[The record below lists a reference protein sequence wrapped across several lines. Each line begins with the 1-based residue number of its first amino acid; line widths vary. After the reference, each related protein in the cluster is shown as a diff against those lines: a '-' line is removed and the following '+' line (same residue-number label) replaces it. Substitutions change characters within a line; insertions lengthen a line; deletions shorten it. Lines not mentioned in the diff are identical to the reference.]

1 MNKKR
6 TAVIY
11 ARVSTEK
18 NSQETSLTR
27 QLDELQK
34 YAGQMGYAELA
45 SFQDQHSGYE
55 VDRDGLLEMM
65 DYIKEHKV
73 EALFI
78 QDETRLGRGHAR
90 MAVIHLLQKYETT
103 IYSLNDVGPISL
115 NEMDTMLLEILA
127 IVEEYQRKIHNA
139 KIRRGM
145 RRAVENGYKPELNLK
160 DRGNHEGRERIEVP
174 IEEIV
179 NLRNKGLTFNEIAS
193 TLRGV
198 GFQVSKATVHRRY
211 QEYMDGNEESSP
223 VPNFRK

>member
-1 MNKKR
+1 MKPEQRN
-6 TAVIY
+6 AVLY

-18 NSQETSLTR
+18 NTQETSLAR
-27 QLDELQK
+27 QQEELQS
-34 YAGQMGYAELA
+34 YAQKMGYKVLA
-45 SFQDQHSGYE
+45 SFQDQQSGYE

-65 DYIKEHKV
+65 DFIKENHV
-73 EALFI
+73 QALFI

-90 MAVIHLLQKYETT
+90 MAVIHLLQKYDTT
-103 IYSLNDVGPISL
+103 IYSLNDSGPISL

-145 RRAVENGYKPELNLK
+145 RRAVENGYKPEMNLK
-160 DRGNHEGRERIEVP
+160 DRGNHEGRERIDVP

-193 TLRGV
+193 TLRGL

-211 QEYMDGNEESSP
+211 QEYIEKLES
-223 VPNFRK
+223 